1 VLAIDD
7 NEKLDIKLTEEEL
20 RELLDDLPD
29 IIRDLEEQEEEKTI

>member
-29 IIRDLEEQEEEKTI
+29 ILRNLEEQEEEKTI

>member
-7 NEKLDIKLTEEEL
+7 NEKLDVKLTEEEL

-29 IIRDLEEQEEEKTI
+29 ILKNLEEQEEEKTI

>member
-1 VLAIDD
+1 LAIDD

-29 IIRDLEEQEEEKTI
+29 ILRNLEEQEEEKTI

>member
-1 VLAIDD
+1 MAIDD

-29 IIRDLEEQEEEKTI
+29 ILRNLEEQEEEKTI

>member
-1 VLAIDD
+1 MLAIDD